1 MIEKEEYL
9 KSKKIVQEYEKQLN
23 ISDVISSKIN
33 ENQSEMEREIQNYI
47 KNNLKLKIREES
59 NSSDVSYSNTFYIDL
74 ILNDEVISSEEIPGL
89 GEDY

>member
-1 MIEKEEYL
+1 MKHIKTQ
-9 KSKKIVQEYEKQLN
+9 QEFNEHQENLN
-23 ISDVISSKIN
+23 ISDVRSSKIN
-33 ENQSEMEREIQNYI
+33 ENLSEMEREIQNYI

-59 NSSDVSYSNTFYIDL
+59 SSSDVSYSNTFYIDL

>member
-1 MIEKEEYL
+1 MKDLTHIKRFNESEEN
-9 KSKKIVQEYEKQLN
+9 LN
-23 ISDVISSKIN
+23 ISDVRSSEIN
-33 ENQSEMEREIQNYI
+33 EREIQNYI

>member
-1 MIEKEEYL
+1 MEKKL
-9 KSKKIVQEYEKQLN
+9 KNIQTFEQHTDKNLN
-23 ISDVISSKIN
+23 ISDVRSSKIN

-59 NSSDVSYSNTFYIDL
+59 NGSDVSYSNTFYIDL
-74 ILNDEVISSEEIPGL
+74 ILNGEVISSEEIPGL

>member
-1 MIEKEEYL
+1 M
-9 KSKKIVQEYEKQLN
+9 KSKGHIQTFEQHQENLN
-23 ISDVISSKIN
+23 ISDVRSSKIN

-74 ILNDEVISSEEIPGL
+74 ILNGEVISSEEIPGL